1 MKKDIFIGTAA
12 VVISCLGL
20 GVNLNSCRRIE
31 RIEEERENK
40 TKVYEDFQQNV
51 DSPLPLNDDEMIQ
64 IDSHLGY
71 QLDNVVSRID
81 DGLYIKFVNN
91 TDVVAA
97 VREFGEPIQPQE
109 EVQDGMFLPY
119 QHILIVP
126 EDNYD
131 TFNNPQEYDG
141 YESNGFDHVVDGVL
155 SYYTIY
161 TNTETVKCTNY
172 TVEDGKTKSLE
183 FGTPVEKAKVL
194 RKEQ

>member
-51 DSPLPLNDDEMIQ
+51 DFPLPLNDDETIQ

-97 VREFGEPIQPQE
+97 IREFGEPIQPQE
-109 EVQDGMFLPY
+109 EVQDGVFLPY

-131 TFNNPQEYDG
+131 AFNNPQEYDG
-141 YESNGFDHVVDGVL
+141 SESNGFDHVVDGVL

-172 TVEDGKTKSLE
+172 TVEDGQTKSLE

>member
-51 DSPLPLNDDEMIQ
+51 DFPLPLNDDETIQ

-97 VREFGEPIQPQE
+97 VRKFGEPIQPQE
-109 EVQDGMFLPY
+109 EVQDGVFLPY

-131 TFNNPQEYDG
+131 AFNNPQEYDG

-183 FGTPVEKAKVL
+183 FGTLVEKAKVL

>member
-31 RIEEERENK
+31 RMEKEQENK
-40 TKVYEDFQQNV
+40 TKVYEEFQQQV

>member
-31 RIEEERENK
+31 RMEKEQENK
-40 TKVYEDFQQNV
+40 TKVYEEFQQQV

-71 QLDNVVSRID
+71 QLDNVVYRID